1 MLRFQT
7 PLTAAARE
15 IVVYC
20 LEVAADEIV
29 DVYEDPEAW
38 ATDYPLSSTCFTRE
52 LARSVLL
59 GVLEKLNSPDC
70 YLPTDYHWL
79 LTYECLKEQIAL
91 FNDGPVP
98 SAVERL
104 RTLASDQDTAYLH
117 LPQQSQGTAGVW
129 IDFDEFIDVYFW
141 DTDFLMDIGLLDH
154 LAPEAKQQLG
164 LSGEVFGVTH
174 ALAPHPDELIFKP
187 WQGGGTGEAKG
198 QERSNDGEHG

>member
-1 MLRFQT
+1 MLRFQS

-15 IVVYC
+15 IIVYC

-29 DVYEDPEAW
+29 DLYEDHEAW
-38 ATDYPLSSTCFTRE
+38 ATAYPLASACFTRE
-52 LARSVLL
+52 LARRILL
-59 GVLEKLNSPDC
+59 ELLDKLNATEW
-70 YLPTDYHWL
+70 YVLTDYHWL
-79 LTYECLKEQIAL
+79 LVYECLKEQIAL
-91 FNDGPVP
+91 FNDGPGP
-98 SAVERL
+98 SVVERL

-117 LPQQSQGTAGVW
+117 LPQQSQGTAEVW
-129 IDFDEFIDVYFW
+129 IGFDEFIDVYFW

-154 LAPEAKQQLG
+154 LAPETKQQLG

-198 QERSNDGEHG
+198 QERSNDG